1 MTACGRNW
9 RWNAGVANPD
19 LLQLFVRRIHD
30 AGLPYLVVGSVG
42 STFYGEPRLTMDV
55 DLAVAFS
62 EAQVEKLG
70 RLFPEQEFYVPP
82 TETLREE
89 AERPGGHWN
98 IIHTATGLK
107 ADFYPCGTDAFFR
120 WAWGQRQAARL
131 EHGEIFYAPAEYI
144 LFWKVKWFAQGGGE
158 KHTRDIRRMMEL
170 SPQAVDQRVLER
182 ELRRMGLF
190 ATFEEMLKQ

>member
-1 MTACGRNW
+1 M
-9 RWNAGVANPD
+9 ANPD

-62 EAQVEKLG
+62 ETQVEKLG
-70 RLFPEQEFYVPP
+70 RLFPEPEFYVPP

-144 LFWKVKWFAQGGGE
+144 LVWKVKWFAQGGGE
-158 KHTRDIRRMMEL
+158 KHARDIRRMMEL

-190 ATFEEMLKQ
+190 ANFDAMLKQ